1 MSLYLPATDPKP
13 STPYAQIQP
22 DDQKLDCT
30 VLLVEDNEEVAV
42 ATQPLLQTVGCTVQW
57 AQSGAQAQVII
68 DAEPGKFDIVLSDM
82 AMPGELDGLGL
93 AEYLRK
99 RYPEIQVVLM
109 TGYTNQL
116 QEAVTRRFTVLAKP
130 CSPDVLMNAMR
141 DAIRKRKASTAAAL
155 AQ

>member
-1 MSLYLPATDPKP
+1 M
-13 STPYAQIQP
+13 
-22 DDQKLDCT
+22 
-30 VLLVEDNEEVAV
+30 V
-42 ATQPLLQTVGCTVQW
+42 
-57 AQSGAQAQVII
+57 

-116 QEAVTRRFTVLAKP
+116 QAAAARRFTVLAKP
-130 CSPDVLMNAMR
+130 CSPDVLVNAMR
-141 DAIRKRKASTAAAL
+141 DAIRRRRAVKATAVEE
-155 AQ
+155 

>member
-1 MSLYLPATDPKP
+1 M
-13 STPYAQIQP
+13 
-22 DDQKLDCT
+22 
-30 VLLVEDNEEVAV
+30 
-42 ATQPLLQTVGCTVQW
+42 
-57 AQSGAQAQVII
+57 I

-116 QEAVTRRFTVLAKP
+116 QEAAARRFTVLAKP
-130 CSPDVLMNAMR
+130 CPPDVLMNAMR
-141 DAIRKRKASTAAAL
+141 DAIRRRRAARATAL
-155 AQ
+155 EE

>member
-1 MSLYLPATDPKP
+1 
-13 STPYAQIQP
+13 
-22 DDQKLDCT
+22 
-30 VLLVEDNEEVAV
+30 
-42 ATQPLLQTVGCTVQW
+42 
-57 AQSGAQAQVII
+57 
-68 DAEPGKFDIVLSDM
+68 
-82 AMPGELDGLGL
+82 MPGELDGLGL

-141 DAIRKRKASTAAAL
+141 DAIRKRNASRAAAL